1 MADPLQASN
10 HSVNSK
16 SVLENDLGQTRFD
29 HQNNH
34 SVNSRIVLFPDGTIA
49 GIWTKGQS
57 EPSFPERG
65 TGYNYFDGSAWGPA
79 PTGRI
84 ETIRAGWPSVAAW
97 NGNGEIVVSHQG
109 GPLPLV
115 MNTRPVKGTGNWTEN
130 LIPIPAGC
138 VGVMWPNMITNG
150 PNNNYI
156 HILACSFPAIS
167 GGAPYLGLDPALL
180 YYRSL
185 DGGATWDKAGIQIP
199 GMDSTNYSFFLAE
212 TFAWGSP
219 KGDTIYFA
227 VGGSFTDTFIMKST
241 DNGETWT
248 KITILGNVNKKIPD
262 GTAYLPSWRST
273 DGAVTCE
280 MDQNG
285 VIHFASGI
293 GGGSIEDSADN
304 FIFDLNGLIYWNTT
318 MPMLQDS
325 LNLDTLDAHGQL
337 LGYYSDG
344 PNPGD
349 TLNVVPGSRVG
360 LTSRPQISVDELN
373 NLFVIYSGIT
383 WQNPNPEGINYR
395 HIFGRAR
402 FHDQTTWSTGP
413 IDLNADSSCNGNEF
427 NFAAMTKQISGDK
440 LRILYQT
447 SDQPGMASWSSAIPY
462 HDNIIQY
469 REIPYNAFLPIGTE
483 ENPAGRRNM
492 VSQNYPNPANGL
504 TYFNVNLDNAAH
516 VVVDVSNVMGQK
528 IMSNDKGILN
538 AGMHKM
544 TIDGNLLTSGI
555 YFYTVTIGG
564 ESFVHR

>member
-1 MADPLQASN
+1 MLTFIAKN
-10 HSVNSK
+10 HEKNPAFCFCT
-16 SVLENDLGQTRFD
+16 TRWGC
-29 HQNNH
+29 
-34 SVNSRIVLFPDGTIA
+34 R
-49 GIWTKGQS
+49 
-57 EPSFPERG
+57 RG
-65 TGYNYFDGSAWGPA
+65 T
-79 PTGRI
+79 
-84 ETIRAGWPSVAAW
+84 TIT
-97 NGNGEIVVSHQG
+97 IFTF
-109 GPLPLV
+109 L
-115 MNTRPVKGTGNWTEN
+115 
-130 LIPIPAGC
+130 
-138 VGVMWPNMITNG
+138 
-150 PNNNYI
+150 
-156 HILACSFPAIS
+156 
-167 GGAPYLGLDPALL
+167 PALSPRSAAERHIWDWIPHSCIT
-180 YYRSL
+180 RSL

-469 REIPYNAFLPIGTE
+469 REIPYNTFLPIGTE

-492 VSQNYPNPANGL
+492 VSQNYPNPVNGL

-564 ESFVHR
+564 ESFVHRMIIE